1 MLNSPVLGIGQ
12 RGVPGVVQVGNV
24 LSGIKEI
31 NPGREIRLYQQQ
43 EEQSLCIASAGID
56 VTINYKLIY
65 NVKIINKVAEVKN

>member
-12 RGVPGVVQVGNV
+12 GGVPGVVQVGNV
-24 LSGIKEI
+24 LSGIKVI

-56 VTINYKLIY
+56 VTIIYKLIY
-65 NVKIINKVAEVKN
+65 KIKIINKVAEVQN